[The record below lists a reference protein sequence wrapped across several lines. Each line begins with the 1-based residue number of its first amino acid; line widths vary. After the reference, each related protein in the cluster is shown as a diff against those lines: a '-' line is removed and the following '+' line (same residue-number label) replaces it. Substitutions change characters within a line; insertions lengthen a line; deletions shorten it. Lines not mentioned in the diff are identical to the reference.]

1 MLQVAL
7 SDVNGAILVHEITV
21 TEPAILIRIAQLYE
35 PGMSAD
41 QLYEATRGVWKIG
54 KRRESVR
61 YALAV
66 ADGIV
71 REVYE
76 IHCWHPAAS
85 TNYTTRPI
93 RSVKMPGRWEFT
105 GDLAPPAIRAK
116 YLGQS
121 VAHYFAKGNANP
133 IMYTDAYRA
142 PH

>member
-1 MLQVAL
+1 MSGA
-7 SDVNGAILVHEITV
+7 NEAILMREV
-21 TEPAILIRIAQLYE
+21 TIAEPAILIRIAKLYE
-35 PGMSAD
+35 PGMSPD

-93 RSVKMPGRWEFT
+93 RTVKVPGRWEFT
-105 GDLAPPAIRAK
+105 GELAPPAILAK
-116 YLGQS
+116 YVGQS
-121 VAHYFAKGNANP
+121 VAHYFANGNANP
-133 IMYTDAYRA
+133 ILYINT
-142 PH
+142 

>member
-1 MLQVAL
+1 MSEVTVA
-7 SDVNGAILVHEITV
+7 
-21 TEPAILIRIAQLYE
+21 EPAILIRIAQLYE

-61 YALAV
+61 FALAV
-66 ADGIV
+66 AHGVV

-76 IHCWHPAAS
+76 IGCWHPAAS

-93 RSVKMPGRWEFT
+93 RSVTVKGRWEFT
-105 GDLAPPAIRAK
+105 GKLAPPAIRAK

-121 VAHYFAKGNANP
+121 VAHYLAKGNANP
-133 IMYTDAYRA
+133 ILYINA
-142 PH
+142 